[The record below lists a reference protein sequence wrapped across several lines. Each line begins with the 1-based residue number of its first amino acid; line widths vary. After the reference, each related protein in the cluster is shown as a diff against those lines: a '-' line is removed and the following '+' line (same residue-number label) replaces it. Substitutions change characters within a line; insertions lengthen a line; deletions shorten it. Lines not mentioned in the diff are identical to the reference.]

1 MKRLLHLV
9 FLVVLTT
16 VASWGQAI
24 LDPALQQQ
32 MGSAAGPYGVVV
44 TFKSQDDVLSLSA
57 LGVKYEALTHLP
69 MTGAVLTTAQIE
81 TILGWPTVESVYYND
96 RIEFFNY
103 TSGQITGGH
112 YVQDVYGI
120 KGKGK
125 TVFILDTGVNALHPD
140 LEFRKKVKENI
151 RAVTDLDLVGFATYI
166 EGVANTDN
174 YSGHGTHV
182 AGTVGGLGEVSKD
195 DPRRPRYYAGIA
207 PEADLVGY
215 GVLGADVVA
224 TSALLDVLKG
234 LNYAIANKDRF
245 GIDVVTNSWGSATPG
260 FDLNNPINKATY
272 EAYRRGIIVTFAA
285 GNEGPGDNTLNPYA
299 TVPWVISVA
308 AGDANKQLASF
319 SSRGV
324 AGDEFKHPDITA
336 PGVSIR
342 STRAAGTPTGSLGN
356 FVDATNPDY
365 TLYYQALSGTSMAT
379 PFTAGTVALLL
390 EANSSLSPDQV
401 EEILMA
407 TTDPMPGYAFHQ
419 VGTGYINVR
428 KAVDLARTTV
438 GKRHQFLSGDT
449 KWSSQA
455 RFVVVEEN
463 NSHLGYLGSWQSV
476 SDANASGGT
485 YTVAHVKGKG
495 SKSGQMLQ
503 VTFYGTNIKLGY
515 PTNSQGGTAEILI
528 DGVSRGLISFNS
540 STPQWKVQ
548 SAYGGLSNSNHTL
561 QLRALS
567 ERVSVDYIA
576 VDGQTFPSNTEF
588 VDETESFSGSM
599 GVSVEG
605 TPETHLI
612 PVEVSSNTI
621 IINAEL
627 SWSPT
632 ADLDLYLLDPD
643 GNEATRDADLSNPE
657 AISYW
662 VSRPGTY
669 TYKIV
674 GYTTAGV
681 NYTLTSTQTKAV
693 SSAPSAASRG
703 ENPLIKDRT
712 ASLTPVEFD
721 LSQNYPNPFNP
732 STTIT
737 YQIPFDGS
745 VSLRVFNVLGKEV
758 AILAEGAHQAGMHS
772 VNFDASALASG
783 MYFYRI
789 MVSDVQGN
797 SFTRINRMMLVK

>member
-1 MKRLLHLV
+1 MKRLLYIV
-9 FLVVLTT
+9 MLVVLTI
-16 VASWGQAI
+16 APSFGQAI
-24 LDPALQQQ
+24 LDPVL
-32 MGSAAGPYGVVV
+32 AGHLASGQGPFSIVV
-44 TFKSQDDVLSLSA
+44 TFKSQDNVLSLSV
-57 LGVKYEALTHLP
+57 LGVKYQALTHLP
-69 MTGAVLTTAQIE
+69 MAGAVLTTAQIE
-81 TILGWPTVESVYYND
+81 TIMGWPTVESVYYND

-120 KGKGK
+120 KGRGK

-140 LEFRKKVKENI
+140 LEFRTKVKENV
-151 RAVTDLDLVGFATYI
+151 RAVTDLDLVGFAAYI
-166 EGVANTDN
+166 EGVPNTDN

-182 AGTVGGLGEVSKD
+182 AGTVAGTGEASKD
-195 DPRRPRYYAGIA
+195 DPRRQRYYAGIA
-207 PEADLVGY
+207 PDASLVGY

-245 GIDVVTNSWGSATPG
+245 GIDVITNSWGSATPG
-260 FDLNNPINKATY
+260 FDPNNPINKATY

-319 SSRGV
+319 SSWGV
-324 AGDEFKHPDITA
+324 PGDEFKHPDLTA

-342 STRAAGTPTGSLGN
+342 STRAAGTPTGSLGS
-356 FVDATNPDY
+356 FVDATNPNY

-407 TTDPMPGYAFHQ
+407 TTDPMPGYTFHE

-438 GKRHQFLSGDT
+438 GKRYQFLNGDT

-455 RFVVVEEN
+455 HFAVVEEN
-463 NSHLGYLGSWQSV
+463 NSHLGYLGNWQSV

-485 YTVAHVKGKG
+485 YNVAQVKGKG

-515 PTNSQGGTAEILI
+515 PTNSQGGMAEVLI
-528 DGVSRGLISFNS
+528 DGVSRGFISFNS
-540 STPQWKVQ
+540 TSPQWKVQ
-548 SAYGGLSNSNHTL
+548 SAYGGLSNTNHTL

-567 ERVSVDYIA
+567 ERVYVDYVA

-612 PVEVSSNTI
+612 PIEVSSNTI
-621 IINAEL
+621 IISAEL

-657 AISYW
+657 MISYW

-669 TYKIV
+669 TYKVV

-693 SSAPSAASRG
+693 SSGPSAAAVSESPMVKERVA
-703 ENPLIKDRT
+703 L
-712 ASLTPVEFD
+712 LTPIEFD

-732 STTIT
+732 VTTIA

-758 AILAEGAHQAGMHS
+758 AVLAEGIQQAGMHS
-772 VNFDASALASG
+772 VHFDASTLASG

-789 MVSDVQGN
+789 MVNDVKGN
-797 SFTRINRMMLVK
+797 TFTKINRMMLVK